1 MSQAVP
7 DHGTSAREADARGRF
22 AWALYD
28 WANSPFT
35 TLIITFVFPAYFARA
50 VVGDETVGQSLW
62 GYGIGAS
69 GLLIAVMSPLFG
81 AVADAGGRQKPFLL
95 AFTLL
100 CAAASALLWF
110 AMPVP
115 AMVVP
120 VLICVAVAN
129 IGFEFGGVFNNAML
143 PEIVSGRR
151 LGRLSGWAWGLGY
164 LGGLTALV
172 IALVGFVQNENP
184 WLGLSTQQA
193 EHVRIVGPLVAVWLI
208 AFAWPVLLFTPEP
221 GARRVAIAQA
231 TIDGIRRLQHLVGE
245 LRKRPDIARFLLAH
259 MIYADG
265 LTTVFA
271 FGGIYAAGVFG
282 MSLGEVV
289 QFGILLNVMAGAG
302 AFGFAWLD
310 DRLGSR
316 RTIIIALVGIIAAAT
331 AAVSVQDRLSFW
343 IAGAALGLFVGPAQ
357 ASSRALMARLMPA
370 DRRGEYSGL
379 FALSG
384 KATAFAGPILV
395 GTLTAL
401 FASQRVGLAS
411 VLAFFVVGL
420 ALLLTVREPS
430 RA

>member
-7 DHGTSAREADARGRF
+7 ERETSVRAADARGRF

-50 VVGDETVGQSLW
+50 IVGNETVGQSLW
-62 GYGIGAS
+62 GYGVGVS

-110 AMPVP
+110 AMPGP

-120 VLICVAVAN
+120 VLICVGVAN

-164 LGGLTALV
+164 LGGLAALV

-193 EHVRIVGPLVAVWLI
+193 EHVRIVGPLVAVWLVV
-208 AFAWPVLLFTPEP
+208 FAWPVLLFTPEP
-221 GARRVAIAQA
+221 GSRRVAIVQA
-231 TIDGIRRLQHLVGE
+231 TMAGIRRLRHLVGE
-245 LRKRPDIARFLLAH
+245 LRDRPDIARFLLAH

-271 FGGIYAAGVFG
+271 FGGVYAAGVFD

-316 RTIIIALVGIIAAAT
+316 RTIAIALVGIIAAAT

-357 ASSRALMARLMPA
+357 ASSRALMARLMPG
-370 DRRGEYSGL
+370 DRRGEYFGL

-401 FASQRVGLAS
+401 FSSQRAGLAS
-411 VLAFFVVGL
+411 VLAFFMVGL

>member
-1 MSQAVP
+1 V
-7 DHGTSAREADARGRF
+7 
-22 AWALYD
+22 
-28 WANSPFT
+28 
-35 TLIITFVFPAYFARA
+35 
-50 VVGDETVGQSLW
+50 
-62 GYGIGAS
+62 
-69 GLLIAVMSPLFG
+69 
-81 AVADAGGRQKPFLL
+81 
-95 AFTLL
+95 
-100 CAAASALLWF
+100 
-110 AMPVP
+110 
-115 AMVVP
+115 
-120 VLICVAVAN
+120 
-129 IGFEFGGVFNNAML
+129 
-143 PEIVSGRR
+143 
-151 LGRLSGWAWGLGY
+151 
-164 LGGLTALV
+164 
-172 IALVGFVQNENP
+172 
-184 WLGLSTQQA
+184 
-193 EHVRIVGPLVAVWLI
+193 
-208 AFAWPVLLFTPEP
+208 FAWPVLLFTPEP
-221 GARRVAIAQA
+221 GSRRVAIAQA
-231 TIDGIRRLQHLVGE
+231 TMAGIRRLRHLVGE
-245 LRKRPDIARFLLAH
+245 LRDRPDIARFLLAH

-316 RTIIIALVGIIAAAT
+316 RTIAVALVGIIAAAT

-370 DRRGEYSGL
+370 DRRGEYFGL

-395 GTLTAL
+395 GALTAL
-401 FASQRVGLAS
+401 FSSQRAGLAS
-411 VLAFFVVGL
+411 VLAFFTVGL